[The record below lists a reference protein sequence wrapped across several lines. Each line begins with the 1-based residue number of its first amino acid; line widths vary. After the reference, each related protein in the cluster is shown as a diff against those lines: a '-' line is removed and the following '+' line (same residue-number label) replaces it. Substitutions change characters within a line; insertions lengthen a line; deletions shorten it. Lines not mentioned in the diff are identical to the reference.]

1 MIRWSDG
8 TLSLRLGKELF
19 DINQSIDTSAGVT
32 RQTIGVPHSQS
43 QSQSL
48 SQSNPPP
55 TPSKSQGL
63 TYLVAQHKRS
73 QVLQSEA
80 VITGYLSLRPTGM
93 QSETHRMLVR
103 AVGQKHNKISRL
115 RIAPDPTVDPER
127 EKLELMK
134 LTAKKSKK
142 KAEDPDGLGGGR
154 KRRNSRRGADAD
166 VMMWSDD
173 DDERPGMYGGS
184 EEEDD
189 ERSGSRGSPR
199 KMKGKAGEEKGEDY
213 QADDFVVPDDSED
226 DGEGG
231 GRSRKKVRETSE
243 MEEDPLDRLEAN
255 LEQQVADK
263 KRADKKPSSGSKG
276 KKKKQNND
284 DDETEEEGG
293 DPMDVESEEEDEEFK
308 VHRVTGKRAVAFDEE
323 EE

>member
-19 DINQSIDTSAGVT
+19 DVNQSIDTSAAIP
-32 RQTIGVPHSQS
+32 RQTIGTSQS
-43 QSQSL
+43 QSQPNVSAA
-48 SQSNPPP
+48 PI
-55 TPSKSQGL
+55 KSQGL

-103 AVGQKHNKISRL
+103 AVGQKHNKVSRL

-142 KAEDPDGLGGGR
+142 KADDLDGLGTGR
-154 KRRNSRRGADAD
+154 KRRNSRRAADAD
-166 VMMWSDD
+166 VMWSDD
-173 DDERPGMYGGS
+173 EDERPGMYGGS

-189 ERSGSRGSPR
+189 DRSGGHGSPR
-199 KMKGKAGEEKGEDY
+199 KVKRKAGEEKGGEDY

-231 GRSRKKVRETSE
+231 GRSRKRARETSV

-255 LEQQVADK
+255 LEQQVAEK
-263 KRADKKPSSGSKG
+263 KRADKKHSSAGGKG
-276 KKKKQNND
+276 KKKKQDD
-284 DDETEEEGG
+284 DDETEDEGV

-308 VHRVTGKRAVAFDEE
+308 VRRASGKRPIASDDDEE
-323 EE
+323 EDE

>member
-1 MIRWSDG
+1 MGR
-8 TLSLRLGKELF
+8 ELF
-19 DINQSIDTSAGVT
+19 DVNQSIDTSAGVT
-32 RQTIGVPHSQS
+32 RQSIGVPHSQS
-43 QSQSL
+43 QSQS
-48 SQSNPPP
+48 QS
-55 TPSKSQGL
+55 TPSATPNKSQGL

-142 KAEDPDGLGGGR
+142 KADDPDGLGSGR
-154 KRRNSRRGADAD
+154 KRRNSRRGTDAD
-166 VMMWSDD
+166 VMWSDD
-173 DDERPGMYGGS
+173 DDDRPGIYGGGS

-189 ERSGSRGSPR
+189 ERSGNRGSPR
-199 KMKGKAGEEKGEDY
+199 KMKRKAGEEKGEDY
-213 QADDFVVPDDSED
+213 QADDFLVPDDSED

-231 GRSRKKVRETSE
+231 VRSRKKVRETSE
-243 MEEDPLDRLEAN
+243 MEDDPLDRLEAN
-255 LEQQVADK
+255 LEQQVAEK
-263 KRADKKPSSGSKG
+263 KRADKKPIGSPRKG
-276 KKKKQNND
+276 KKKKQD
-284 DDETEEEGG
+284 DIDDETEEEGG

-308 VHRVTGKRAVAFDEE
+308 VRRVTGKRAVAFDEE

>member
-1 MIRWSDG
+1 M
-8 TLSLRLGKELF
+8 F
-19 DINQSIDTSAGVT
+19 DVNQSIDTSAGVT
-32 RQTIGVPHSQS
+32 RQSIGVSQS
-43 QSQSL
+43 QSQS
-48 SQSNPPP
+48 
-55 TPSKSQGL
+55 TPIAAPNKSQGL

-142 KAEDPDGLGGGR
+142 KVDDPDGLGSGR

-166 VMMWSDD
+166 AMWSDD
-173 DDERPGMYGGS
+173 DDDRPGIYGGGS
-184 EEEDD
+184 EEDDD
-189 ERSGSRGSPR
+189 ERSGNRGSPR
-199 KMKGKAGEEKGEDY
+199 KMKRKAGEEKAEDY

-231 GRSRKKVRETSE
+231 VRSRKKVRETSE

-263 KRADKKPSSGSKG
+263 KRADKKPIGSPRKG
-276 KKKKQNND
+276 RKKKQDDN

-308 VHRVTGKRAVAFDEE
+308 VRRVTGKRAVAFDEE

>member
-1 MIRWSDG
+1 
-8 TLSLRLGKELF
+8 LF
-19 DINQSIDTSAGVT
+19 DVNQSIDTSAGVT
-32 RQTIGVPHSQS
+32 RQSIGFSQS
-43 QSQSL
+43 QSQS
-48 SQSNPPP
+48 QSNPTK

-115 RIAPDPTVDPER
+115 RIAPDPVIDPER
-127 EKLELMK
+127 AILDLMK
-134 LTAKKSKK
+134 KNAKKSKK
-142 KAEDPDGLGGGR
+142 KADDPDGFGSGR
-154 KRRNSRRGADAD
+154 KRRSSRRGADTG
-166 VMMWSDD
+166 VMWSDD
-173 DDERPGMYGGS
+173 DDDRPGMYS

-189 ERSGSRGSPR
+189 DRSGNRGSPR
-199 KMKGKAGEEKGEDY
+199 KMKRKAGEEKGEDY
-213 QADDFVVPDDSED
+213 QADDFLVPDDSED

-263 KRADKKPSSGSKG
+263 KRADKKPIGSPRKG
-276 KKKKQNND
+276 KKKKQDDN

-293 DPMDVESEEEDEEFK
+293 DLMDVESEEEDEEFK
-308 VHRVTGKRAVAFDEE
+308 VRRVTGKRTVAFDEE